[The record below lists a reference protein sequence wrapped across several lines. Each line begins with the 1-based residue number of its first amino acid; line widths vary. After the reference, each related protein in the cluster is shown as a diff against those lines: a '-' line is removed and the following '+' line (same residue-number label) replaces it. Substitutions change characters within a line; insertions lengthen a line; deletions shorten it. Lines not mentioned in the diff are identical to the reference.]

1 MSSTR
6 IYPQLDNEAS
16 KLYELL
22 TTVYTQLTS
31 NPLIQVEDLK
41 ISDLIIKNFNE
52 LDVVKNLRTEEKRK
66 IDEQLAIELMERRS
80 RAAVYEKMK
89 AKELKMIQKQ
99 FSKKKIF

>member
-66 IDEQLAIELMERRS
+66 IDEQLAIELMERRA
-80 RAAVYEKMK
+80 RAMTYEKIK
-89 AKELKMIQKQ
+89 QKELKMIQKQ